1 MLACMCLVV
10 ELGLRVMMHRLLS
23 HHAAVPNSHQRDI
36 LKKHGLQLPVPAIA
50 LDSLPLI
57 PYLRLMTG
65 STTPPCSLTVIA
77 TLARWLPVLPLPY
90 PLPISR
96 PVVVPEWWILRCG
109 NANGGMRHAQLVSRP
124 EDESAIRQNQST
136 EEFRAEDQEVFRSSR
151 KLSHSCPT
159 SSSSL

>member
-1 MLACMCLVV
+1 MLACMCLSV
-10 ELGLRVMMHRLLS
+10 EPGLRVMTHRLLS
-23 HHAAVPNSHQRDI
+23 LLPCSCSQLTSKSI
-36 LKKHGLQLPVPAIA
+36 FKKHDDSPRFPGRQLPVPAIA

-57 PYLRLMTG
+57 PYLRLMNG
-65 STTPPCSLTVIA
+65 STTPPCSPTVIA

-96 PVVVPEWWILRCG
+96 PVVVPEWWILRCD

-136 EEFRAEDQEVFRSSR
+136 EEF
-151 KLSHSCPT
+151 
-159 SSSSL
+159 

>member
-1 MLACMCLVV
+1 MLVCLCLSV

-36 LKKHGLQLPVPAIA
+36 LKKHDDSPRFPDLQLPVPAIA

-57 PYLRLMTG
+57 PYLRLMNG
-65 STTPPCSLTVIA
+65 STTAPCSLTVIA

-96 PVVVPEWWILRCG
+96 PVVVPERWILRCD

-136 EEFRAEDQEVFRSSR
+136 EEF
-151 KLSHSCPT
+151 
-159 SSSSL
+159 